1 MKKADNR
8 VKLYPDG
15 KYRWIYEVNLLRNPT
30 VLFDVYKALGMSI
43 VILVVIV
50 LLFALFSGEL
60 SLSFLKGLGVGALG
74 AVGFMLVLG
83 AMGYVVYALFT
94 GKKYI
99 VLFTLDEHELVHKQ
113 MPHTM
118 KKARLIGELAMLAG
132 ALAGRPGV
140 AGAGLLAASRDSLTS
155 TLSDVKQVVPR
166 RWMNTIKVNETLF
179 KNRVYVCDEDF
190 DFVLQFLRE
199 HCPNARGVK
208 GE

>member
-43 VILVVIV
+43 VILVAIV
-50 LLFALFSGEL
+50 LLIALFSGEL

-83 AMGYVVYALFT
+83 ALGYVVYALFT

-113 MPHTM
+113 MPNTM

-140 AGAGLLAASRDSLTS
+140 AGAGLLAASRDSLT
-155 TLSDVKQVVPR
+155 
-166 RWMNTIKVNETLF
+166 
-179 KNRVYVCDEDF
+179 
-190 DFVLQFLRE
+190 
-199 HCPNARGVK
+199 
-208 GE
+208 

>member
-1 MKKADNR
+1 MKDADYR

-30 VLFDVYKALGMSI
+30 VLFDVYKVLGMSI
-43 VILVVIV
+43 VILVVIA
-50 LLFALFSGEL
+50 LLIGLFSGDL
-60 SLSFLKGLGVGALG
+60 SLSLLKGLGVGLLAATG
-74 AVGFMLVLG
+74 VMLVLG
-83 AMGYVVYALFT
+83 ALGYVFYALIT

-113 MPHTM
+113 MPATM
-118 KKARLIGELAMLAG
+118 KKARLIGELAILAG
-132 ALAGRPGV
+132 AVAGRPGV
-140 AGAGLLAASRDSLTS
+140 AGAGMLAASRDSLTS

-179 KNRVYVCDEDF
+179 KNRAYVCDEDF

-199 HCPNARGVK
+199 HCPNLK
-208 GE
+208 K

>member
-43 VILVVIV
+43 VILVAIV
-50 LLFALFSGEL
+50 LLIALFSGDM

-113 MPHTM
+113 MP
-118 KKARLIGELAMLAG
+118 
-132 ALAGRPGV
+132 
-140 AGAGLLAASRDSLTS
+140 
-155 TLSDVKQVVPR
+155 
-166 RWMNTIKVNETLF
+166 
-179 KNRVYVCDEDF
+179 
-190 DFVLQFLRE
+190 
-199 HCPNARGVK
+199 
-208 GE
+208 

>member
-30 VLFDVYKALGMSI
+30 VLFDVYKVLGMSI

-50 LLFALFSGEL
+50 LLIALFSGDM

-83 AMGYVVYALFT
+83 ALGYVVYALFT

-113 MPHTM
+113 MPNTM

-166 RWMNTIKVNETLF
+166 RWMNTIKVNEKLF

>member
-30 VLFDVYKALGMSI
+30 VLFDVYKVLGMSI

-50 LLFALFSGEL
+50 LLFALFSGDI

-83 AMGYVVYALFT
+83 ALGYVVYALFT

-140 AGAGLLAASRDSLTS
+140 AGAGLLAASCDSLMS

-199 HCPNARGVK
+199 HCPNAKGVK

>member
-43 VILVVIV
+43 VILVAIV
-50 LLFALFSGEL
+50 LLIALFSGDM

-83 AMGYVVYALFT
+83 ALGYVVYALFT

>member
-30 VLFDVYKALGMSI
+30 VLFDVYKVLGMSI

-50 LLFALFSGEL
+50 LLIALFSGDM

-83 AMGYVVYALFT
+83 ALGYVVYALFT

-166 RWMNTIKVNETLF
+166 RWMNTIKVNEKLF

>member
-43 VILVVIV
+43 VILVAIV
-50 LLFALFSGEL
+50 LLIALFSGDM

-83 AMGYVVYALFT
+83 ALGYVVYALFT

-113 MPHTM
+113 MPNTM

-155 TLSDVKQVVPR
+155 TLSDVKQVGPR

-179 KNRVYVCDEDF
+179 KNRAYVCDEDF

-208 GE
+208 DE